1 MPREVVMTPA
11 TRVRVLAAGG
21 SQPFTVFAR
30 PAGKTPRRKGPLDRF
45 RPDTCRNHQGYL
57 ADSRRIGPRTEMAEL
72 PLPCRGCWELV
83 LIAPACGARLPL
95 GEVPPT
101 GRDCCLTIDLR
112 EPSLSG

>member
-1 MPREVVMTPA
+1 MSPA
-11 TRVRVLAAGG
+11 TRVRVIAAGG

-30 PAGKTPRRKGPLDRF
+30 PAGKSPERKGPLERF
-45 RPDTCRNHQGYL
+45 QPKPGRNHQGYL

-83 LIAPACGARLPL
+83 MIAPACGARFPL
-95 GEVPPT
+95 GEVPTT

-112 EPSLSG
+112 PSCLSG